1 RKCPGKCMDFHQGG
15 HASAPGA
22 AWDAR
27 ATEGTWLMRVGVGIW
42 LAVALALAAAAVAVL
57 IAIATAP
64 ARAEAGPARPQDVP
78 RREATQISTIKVS
91 GSKRVDADTIRSY
104 FHGLGPDAL
113 DAGVK
118 ALYATNL
125 FADVRIAQHEGHVEV
140 TV

>member
-1 RKCPGKCMDFHQGG
+1 
-15 HASAPGA
+15 
-22 AWDAR
+22 
-27 ATEGTWLMRVGVGIW
+27 MRVGVGIW

-64 ARAEAGPARPQDVP
+64 ARAQDLPARIQNAP
-78 RREATQISTIKVS
+78 RLEAAQISTIKVS
-91 GSKRVDADTIRSY
+91 GNKRVDADTIRSY
-104 FHGLGPDAL
+104 FHGLSPDAL

-125 FADVRIAQHEGHVEV
+125 FADVRIAQHQGHVEV